1 MLSLLWMTAAF
12 AGSVVLDFSEPAA
25 ARAPL
30 RVGVIAGPTGTPDM
44 PDLTKRFQEFG
55 IRYIRNNDYYDDRLD
70 MEGIFNCG
78 GATYPS
84 WDGCD
89 PKDPKNYNWS
99 PSDAM
104 MKVYKDGGFEPMLRL
119 GGEWQ
124 NKGRNHDF
132 KGPQTPTQEQNWI
145 VAATAV
151 AKRYRHQYTY
161 LNIWTEF
168 PGKQFWDRKETEF
181 APFWSAAYKAVKEAA
196 PEARVG
202 GPGFAMMAVKEVQ
215 RGQSHGTAEAFLRQ
229 LYRDRVRP
237 DWIGWHMFS
246 NDPQDLLTTGRLF
259 RDLLEGSGQFSGVPW
274 ASDRFFSGV
283 ELVLDALGTSV
294 RDGREKMER
303 AEAQDLHRGPRGGA
317 IIGAHLVALQATDT
331 TRAYIYRASDPAPQ
345 RGKQAQSWLGLFAG
359 DQAGT
364 PKKRAHAVRLW
375 AAFTSEYPT
384 ITALSVPTGDG
395 PWAALATGT
404 KGSAVFVANVTNA
417 PISLR
422 SKGTVKLESATGATA
437 WVLDDTQE
445 AAAAFPLPTGPVTLP
460 ALGVMLIEI
469 PRK

>member
-1 MLSLLWMTAAF
+1 
-12 AGSVVLDFSEPAA
+12 
-25 ARAPL
+25 
-30 RVGVIAGPTGTPDM
+30 
-44 PDLTKRFQEFG
+44 
-55 IRYIRNNDYYDDRLD
+55 
-70 MEGIFNCG
+70 
-78 GATYPS
+78 
-84 WDGCD
+84 
-89 PKDPKNYNWS
+89 
-99 PSDAM
+99 
-104 MKVYKDGGFEPMLRL
+104 
-119 GGEWQ
+119 
-124 NKGRNHDF
+124 
-132 KGPQTPTQEQNWI
+132 
-145 VAATAV
+145 
-151 AKRYRHQYTY
+151 
-161 LNIWTEF
+161 
-168 PGKQFWDRKETEF
+168 
-181 APFWSAAYKAVKEAA
+181 
-196 PEARVG
+196 
-202 GPGFAMMAVKEVQ
+202 MMAVKEVQ